1 MARYLRIVLVCT
13 NVKYYVVIVLMDF
26 VFILLN
32 EKAGSYVEEEKF
44 NVVCWANSHSIYGRL

>member
-1 MARYLRIVLVCT
+1 LMA
-13 NVKYYVVIVLMDF
+13 F